1 MRRLL
6 LLRHA
11 KTERDS
17 ASGRDR
23 DRALD
28 ARGRDDATAIGTWLS
43 QQPDPPPG
51 RVMVS
56 TALRAR
62 QTWELLPQA
71 LRTVP
76 VEHRDDLYGATTG
89 ELLDII
95 RTVDGEPE
103 TLLVIAHNP
112 GLHELALALA
122 GGGDA
127 AARQE
132 LSRNLPTGSLVE
144 ITFPAAE
151 WLDIALQSGTLTTM
165 MTPKLLRA
173 QSGA

>member
-28 ARGRDDATAIGTWLS
+28 ARGHDDGAAIGAWLA
-43 QQPDPPPG
+43 QQPWRPD
-51 RVMVS
+51 RTLVS
-56 TALRAR
+56 TARRAR
-62 QTWELLPQA
+62 QTWDLLPAA
-71 LRTVP
+71 LRAVP
-76 VEHRDDLYGATTG
+76 AEHRDDLYGADTG
-89 ELLDII
+89 DLVDII
-95 RTVDGEPE
+95 RTVDGDPE
-103 TLLVIAHNP
+103 TLMVVAHNP
-112 GLHELALALA
+112 ALHELALALV
-122 GGGDA
+122 GSGDA
-127 AARQE
+127 AARHE
-132 LSRNLPTGSLVE
+132 LDRNLPTGGLVAVE
-144 ITFPAAE
+144 LPVND
-151 WLDIALQSGTLTTM
+151 WLDIALRSGRLATL